1 MPDERKRAL
10 VGARSRLPAPRAAK
24 MACVPPPLKVEQRSA
39 RASFILRQ
47 RAITVRMRA
56 GTNKLTH
63 TLACSLA
70 RARTHAAR
78 ARTHTRAHIHA
89 RTRTRA
95 RTHTHTH
102 THTHT
107 LHTQHATGVRTRTRT
122 RARGHKPHLHART
135 HARTHAH
142 THARTHART
151 YVRAHTHAHIHTHA
165 VTIALTRGK
174 GRTSL
179 QHTGLRAKA
188 PSPQRVKLLR
198 AGFPQQ
204 ENGEAR
210 HLLLCSVPAPPCPPA
225 PAPRPE
231 RLLLTP
237 W

>member
-95 RTHTHTH
+95 RARTHTH

-107 LHTQHATGVRTRTRT
+107 LYTHSTRRAYAHAHERAGTNHTCM
-122 RARGHKPHLHART
+122 HART
-135 HARTHAH
+135 HERTHTRTHAH
-142 THARTHART
+142 THARMC
-151 YVRAHTHAHIHTHA
+151 AHTRTHTFTH
-165 VTIALTRGK
+165 TPSQ
-174 GRTSL
+174 SL
-179 QHTGLRAKA
+179 SLA
-188 PSPQRVKLLR
+188 
-198 AGFPQQ
+198 
-204 ENGEAR
+204 AR
-210 HLLLCSVPAPPCPPA
+210 D
-225 PAPRPE
+225 APRSNTLACVPK
-231 RLLLTP
+231 P
-237 W
+237 HPHSA